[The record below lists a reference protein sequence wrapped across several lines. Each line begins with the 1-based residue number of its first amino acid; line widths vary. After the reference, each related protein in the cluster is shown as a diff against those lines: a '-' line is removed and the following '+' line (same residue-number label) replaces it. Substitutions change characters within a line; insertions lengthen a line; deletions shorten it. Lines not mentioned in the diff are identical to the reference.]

1 MAESLPWYHGR
12 IPTNEAVRICTKIG
26 ENGAFLLRD
35 SQREQD
41 AFTLSVL

>member
-1 MAESLPWYHGR
+1 MAESLSWYHGA
-12 IPTNEAVRICTKIG
+12 IPTSEAVKICTKIG

-35 SQREQD
+35 SQREEN